1 MKKKSS
7 KLNSFLLAS
16 IFAAMLLIGGFYLY
30 NNASA
35 RGISLNAEVPSS
47 VKIGESFDVKV
58 NISNDSR
65 SVLNHI
71 RIGLNL
77 PASVVMADGGTE
89 RVVTKEVSDM
99 QIGQAYQE
107 VFRVVAIPDASQT
120 RDFSVTVNYS
130 SGLLI
135 ADFEKTKAISVN
147 VEDMGLDL
155 TVTSPEKI
163 LSGEEFEIMVAYSR
177 NDLNVEN
184 DIGTPDMNLQ
194 LEYPPTFVQTYSD
207 KKPVSS
213 NGNVWALGSLK
224 NGDKGKLVLRGRVDL
239 PDETAFEIK
248 AKLVSKFMGSDY
260 AIVSGYSDGVISPS
274 PLSLK
279 VSLDG
284 GYLAVR
290 PGDTLNYVL
299 TYKNNTEVAL
309 QNVVLRAKLVGTM
322 FDIPTLVGNN
332 AGFNGVNNTLSWDP
346 SMFNELAL
354 LQPGAGGNMNFSIK
368 VKNNYSIRKL
378 NDKNF
383 LLRVDARIESP
394 TVPYLVSADK
404 TVNLATLTTKVAGQ
418 ISVRATGYF
427 RDAASGILNAGSFP
441 PKVDATTD
449 FTIHLALTNFSTDV
463 KEIEVRASIED
474 GVVFTNNI
482 KSNITA
488 VPEVN
493 GESGE
498 IVWKIDR
505 LMATSGI
512 LSDAP
517 EAIFQIKATPRP
529 NKLGLY
535 MPLLS
540 ITQVK
545 AVDEFTG
552 LQLTGSS
559 DAVTTQFPADK
570 TVAEGMGIVIQ

>member
-7 KLNSFLLAS
+7 KLNNFLLLS
-16 IFAAMLLIGGFYLY
+16 IFAVILAIGGFYLY
-30 NNASA
+30 GNSSVQ
-35 RGISLNAEVPSS
+35 GVSLDAEVPSS
-47 VKIGESFDVKV
+47 VKIGEPFDVKV
-58 NISNDSR
+58 NFSNDSR
-65 SVLNHI
+65 SVLSHI
-71 RIGLNL
+71 RISLNL
-77 PASVVMADGGTE
+77 PTSVSLADGGVQ
-89 RVVTKEVSDM
+89 RIVTKEIADM
-99 QIGQAYQE
+99 QVGGAYQE
-107 VFRVVAIPDASQT
+107 VFRVVAIPSASQI
-120 RDFSVTVNYS
+120 REFSVAANYS

-135 ADFEKTKAISVN
+135 ADFETRKNISVN
-147 VEDMGLDL
+147 VEDMGLNL
-155 TVTSPEKI
+155 TVVSPEKI
-163 LSGEEFEIMVAYSR
+163 LSGEEFEVTVAYNR
-177 NDLNVEN
+177 NDSGAEN
-184 DIGTPDMNLQ
+184 DIGTPDMNLH

-224 NGDKGKLVLRGRVDL
+224 NGDKGKLVIRGRVDL
-239 PDETAFEIK
+239 PDETGFEIK

-260 AIVSGYSDGVISPS
+260 AIVSGYSEGIISPS

-284 GYLAVR
+284 GHLAVR

-299 TYKNNTEVAL
+299 TYKNNTEVGF

-322 FDIPTLVGNN
+322 FDLPTLVGNN
-332 AGFNGVNNTLSWDP
+332 ASFNNINNTLTWDP
-346 SMFNELAL
+346 SLFNELTL
-354 LQPGAGGNMNFSIK
+354 LQPGVEGSVNFSIK
-368 VKNNYSIRKL
+368 TKSSYSIRKL

-383 LLRVDARIESP
+383 SLRVDARIESP

-404 TVNLATLTTKVAGQ
+404 TMNSTTLTTKVAGQ
-418 ISVRATGYF
+418 VSVKAIGYF
-427 RDAASGILNAGSFP
+427 RDAASGILNGGQFP
-441 PKVDATTD
+441 PKVDASTD
-449 FTIHLALTNFSTDV
+449 FTVHWVLTNFSTDV
-463 KEIEVRASIED
+463 KEIEVRASLED
-474 GVVFTNNI
+474 GVVFTDKI
-482 KSNITA
+482 QSNITA

-505 LMATSGI
+505 LAATAGI

-517 EAIFQIKATPRP
+517 EAIFQVKATPMP
-529 NKLGLY
+529 NKAGQY
-535 MPLLS
+535 MPLIS
-540 ITQVK
+540 AVTVK

-559 DAVTTQFPADK
+559 DGVTTRLENDK